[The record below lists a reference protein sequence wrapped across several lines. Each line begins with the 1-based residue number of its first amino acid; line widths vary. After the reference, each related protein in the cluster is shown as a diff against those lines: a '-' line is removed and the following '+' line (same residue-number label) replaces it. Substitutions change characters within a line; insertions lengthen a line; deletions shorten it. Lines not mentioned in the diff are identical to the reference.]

1 MSTLPQAGLDGV
13 PGDGIV
19 PVGDRVYNEVLQFL
33 YTEGRLL
40 DDNRLEEWLGLLD
53 PAVVYRAP
61 VRTTVARGDGPGFSR
76 GSFYFN
82 ETRGSLELRVK
93 HATSPN
99 DWSEQPPSRTRRLI
113 TNVLVEQSGA
123 DLLATSSLLLVRSR
137 WDLPQPELWSA
148 QRHDQLARSDGHLKI
163 RRRDI
168 HLDHTN
174 IQAPNLGI
182 FL

>member
-1 MSTLPQAGLDGV
+1 MSTLPGVGLDGV
-13 PGDGIV
+13 PVASVV
-19 PVGDRVYNEVLQFL
+19 PVGDPVYNEVLQFL
-33 YTEGRLL
+33 YAEGGLL
-40 DDNRLEEWLGLLD
+40 DANRLEEWLGLLD
-53 PAVVYRAP
+53 PAVIYRAP
-61 VRTTVARGDGPGFSR
+61 VRTTVARGDGSGFSK

-93 HATSPN
+93 HATSAN

-113 TNVLVEQSGA
+113 TNVLVEQAGA
-123 DLLATSSLLLVRSR
+123 DLFATSSLLLVRSR

-148 QRHDQLARSDGHLKI
+148 QRHDQLVRSDGHLRI

-182 FL
+182 LL